1 MRIAL
6 LGDVALFGKYSI
18 PGNPK
23 IKYYLSQ
30 AKEFLKDF
38 DYVVANLETPII
50 QNGKPYGAKSAYI
63 ASDPINI
70 NILKDLNINVVNL
83 ANNHIFDYGPLG
95 YCSTVLALS
104 EVGIQYFGIE
114 GKALEIKSGDDGIC
128 LHGYCSYNTNP
139 LGIYKGRGIGVN
151 PLNIEKIALQM
162 EIANKKGLLNI
173 LSIHSGFEHINY
185 PSLDD
190 IDMARKLSKISDY
203 VYYGHHPHVIQG
215 VEEYNKSL
223 IAYSLGNFLFDDVF
237 TKKSDKPLIQQ
248 TIENKT
254 GLIIG
259 LDIKGKDIEN
269 YKLVTCFMD
278 NHVMT
283 LDGEEGIKKI
293 RSYSVPLVAAR
304 DEYENFRRKLI
315 DEYINDRK
323 NMRNIGWYI
332 KRLKWS
338 SVEMIIRARWNK
350 FQYKK
355 NVTTLLGKL

>member
-23 IKYYLSQ
+23 IKYYLS
-30 AKEFLKDF
+30 ATKEFLGDF

-50 QNGKPYGAKSAYI
+50 KNGKPYGAKSAYI

-70 NILKDLNINVVNL
+70 NILKYLNINVVNL
-83 ANNHIFDYGPLG
+83 ANNHIFDYGRTG
-95 YCSTVLALS
+95 YSSTVSALS

-114 GKALEIKSGDDGIC
+114 GKALEIRSGDDGIC

-162 EIANKKGLLNI
+162 ELANKKGLLNI
-173 LSIHSGFEHINY
+173 ISIHSGFEHINY

-190 IDMARKLSKISDY
+190 IDMARKLSKIANY
-203 VYYGHHPHVIQG
+203 IYYGHHPHVIQG

-223 IAYSLGNFLFDDVF
+223 IAYSLGNFLFDDVY

-254 GLIIG
+254 GLILA
-259 LDIKGKDIEN
+259 LDIKGKEIKKYE
-269 YKLVTCFMD
+269 LVPCFMD
-278 NHVMT
+278 DHVMI
-283 LDGEEGIKKI
+283 LGGKEGITKI
-293 RSYSVPLVAAR
+293 HAYSEALVAAR
-304 DEYENFRRKLI
+304 DEYE
-315 DEYINDRK
+315 
-323 NMRNIGWYI
+323 
-332 KRLKWS
+332 
-338 SVEMIIRARWNK
+338 
-350 FQYKK
+350 
-355 NVTTLLGKL
+355 